1 MEERKKVGV
10 ETQIPDATCNEDLS
24 MEGITERISQR
35 LRPDKIKF

>member
-24 MEGITERISQR
+24 MEGITDRISQR
-35 LRPDKIKF
+35 FIFSQ